1 MFLFIAQTTEGRTGI
16 VNSLK
21 TCSGCLVKVRV
32 NVISGDLYLCVGV
45 TTDHSLSPH
54 FFTDWIL
61 FIYFFCRGQRLS
73 LPLNLSLSERRIK
86 ERKSKSLLFVTKKR
100 KQAGADH
107 RETNCWHLQ
116 HHEGPL
122 FTHRLRNRHPDGYVC
137 LVSVTFS
144 FSSCVYAISH

>member
-1 MFLFIAQTTEGRTGI
+1 MFLFIAQTTEGSTGI
-16 VNSLK
+16 VCSLK
-21 TCSGCLVKVRV
+21 TFSGWLVKVRV

-73 LPLNLSLSERRIK
+73 LPLNLSLSERGIK
-86 ERKSKSLLFVTKKR
+86 ERESLLFVTKKR
-100 KQAGADH
+100 KPAGAGH
-107 RETNCWHLQ
+107 RETNCWHLE

-122 FTHRLRNRHPDGYVC
+122 FTHRLCNRHPDGYVC